1 MAAYEAMDEVF
12 RALADPSRRRL
23 LDSLNARNGQ
33 TLRDL
38 CAGLDMARQ
47 SVSKHLAILEA
58 ANLVTS
64 VRRGREKLHYL
75 NAAPINE
82 IGERWI
88 APYER
93 HRVEA
98 LADLKRALE
107 ETTVDNPSFVY
118 STYIRTTPEQLWQA
132 LTDPAFTGRYWGVT
146 FDTDWK
152 PGSMMTWHQRG
163 TTSDD
168 PEQVV
173 LESDPPRR
181 LSYTWHTLTEELAE
195 SLDMTDDAR
204 ARVAAETRSKVT
216 FDIEPLGDVVKLTV
230 VHDGFD
236 AGSLMASMVSQGW
249 PSVLSNLK
257 TLLETG
263 ETLPDSKEPAAP
275 ARVGLTKS

>member
-1 MAAYEAMDEVF
+1 MAAYEGMDEVF
-12 RALADPSRRRL
+12 RALADPSRRQL
-23 LDSLNARNGQ
+23 LDSLNERSGQ
-33 TLRDL
+33 TLREL

-64 VRRGREKLHYL
+64 VRRGREKLHFL

-93 HRVEA
+93 GRVEA

-107 ETTVDNPSFVY
+107 DKNVDKPVFVY
-118 STYIRTTPEQLWQA
+118 STYIRTTPEELWRA
-132 LTDPAFTGRYWGVT
+132 LTEPAFTRRYWGVT
-146 FDTDWK
+146 FDTDWR
-152 PGSMMTWHQRG
+152 PGSPMTWHQRG
-163 TTSDD
+163 TVSDD

-173 LESDPPRR
+173 LEADPPRR
-181 LSYTWHTLTEELAE
+181 LSYSWHAMTPELAE
-195 SLDMTDDAR
+195 SIDMTDEAR
-204 ARVAAETRSKVT
+204 QQIAAEKRSKVT
-216 FDIEPLGDVVKLTV
+216 FDIEPLGEVVKLTV
-230 VHDGFD
+230 VHDGFES
-236 AGSLMASMVSQGW
+236 GSLMASLVSQGW

-263 ETLPDSKEPAAP
+263 DTLPASTEPTAP
-275 ARVGLTKS
+275 ARVGLTKG